1 MVTVSP
7 ITNNCTDPIALLTI
21 FTSKDHYKVYPIDCP
36 VNTIEM
42 VSKIPPDTVP
52 IINKDYLSK
61 LLTTYKTLSREE
73 IVSTLR
79 LIVSRKERLYDLLYS
94 NIYLDNRSTKYLRS
108 PLYNYAKKRL
118 KVIKKQMIAIDRN
131 INKKDN
137 FHMMQ
142 PIDRTKFPK
151 DHILRNTN
159 ISVPIKKSPWWMYTI
174 DSNPVTRNAYLQVKD
189 LIALNFI
196 EHNKIFAVR
205 MDFYVPEEYKDNL
218 DKINKSF
225 NSMMINL
232 MYQLDYYLDFVC
244 VREYSEKRGIHLH
257 CLFLLNGNKV
267 KDCIDLVHL
276 VSQYWGKQFGTEE
289 VLIHCSNLD
298 KDKYPDKGEGL
309 GLIEYWE
316 YFKIEKLIQYC
327 KYIIKDVSERDW
339 LNKLG
344 NGRVI
349 DKTRLFSISKTSD
362 RLYQID
368 ENNKRFREKIGNNR
382 KYLCCYDWIYS
393 INLRTTYSVFSPP
406 DTDKTNEKVV
416 HDIRKYIKPNPR
428 FIGKEQDTV
437 TVPPALY
444 CTR

>member
-1 MVTVSP
+1 MHP
-7 ITNNCTDPIALLTI
+7 IE
-21 FTSKDHYKVYPIDCP
+21 YPI
-36 VNTIEM
+36 NTIEM

-52 IINKDYLSK
+52 IINLVETNVDSEASLSSRTNVVSKDYLSK

-73 IVSTLR
+73 IISTLR
-79 LIVSRKERLYDLLYS
+79 LIVSKKERLYDLLYS

-108 PLYNYAKKRL
+108 LLYNYAKKRL
-118 KVIKKQMIAIDRN
+118 KSIKKLVISIDRN

-137 FHMMQ
+137 FYMMQ

-151 DHILRNTN
+151 DHILRNSN
-159 ISVPIKKSPWWMYTI
+159 IPVPTKKSPWWMYTI

-189 LIALNFI
+189 LIILNFI

-205 MDFYVPEEYKDNL
+205 MDFYVPEDYKDNL

-267 KDCIDLVHL
+267 KDCIELVHL
-276 VSQYWGKQFGTEE
+276 VSKYWSKQFNTEE

-327 KYIIKDVSERDW
+327 KYIIKDVSEREW

-349 DKTRLFSISKTSD
+349 DKTRLFSISKIND
-362 RLYQID
+362 RLYQIE
-368 ENNKRFREKIGNNR
+368 ENNRRFREEIGNNR

-428 FIGKEQDTV
+428 FTGKEQDTV

-444 CTR
+444 YSR

>member
-1 MVTVSP
+1 M
-7 ITNNCTDPIALLTI
+7 
-21 FTSKDHYKVYPIDCP
+21 YPIEYP
-36 VNTIEM
+36 INTIEM

-73 IVSTLR
+73 IISTLR

-94 NIYLDNRSTKYLRS
+94 NIYLDNRSTKYLKS
-108 PLYNYAKKRL
+108 LLYNYAKKRL
-118 KVIKKQMIAIDRN
+118 KVIKKLIISIDRN

-137 FHMMQ
+137 FHMLK

-151 DHILRNTN
+151 DHILRNSN
-159 ISVPIKKSPWWMYTI
+159 IPVPTKKSPWWMYTI

-189 LIALNFI
+189 LIILNFI
-196 EHNKIFAVR
+196 EHNKIYAVR

-267 KDCIDLVHL
+267 KDCIELVHL
-276 VSQYWGKQFGTEE
+276 VSKYWSKQFGTEE

-327 KYIIKDVSERDW
+327 KYIIKDVSEREW

-344 NGRVI
+344 NGEGKNRS
-349 DKTRLFSISKTSD
+349 RLFTISWYQD

-368 ENNKRFREKIGNNR
+368 ENNRRFRAEIGNNR
-382 KYLCCYDWIYS
+382 KYICCYDWIYS

-428 FIGKEQDTV
+428 FTGKEKDTV

>member
-1 MVTVSP
+1 MH
-7 ITNNCTDPIALLTI
+7 TI
-21 FTSKDHYKVYPIDCP
+21 DYSE
-36 VNTIEM
+36 NTIEM

-73 IVSTLR
+73 IISTLR

-94 NIYLDNRSTKYLRS
+94 SIYLDNRSTKYLRS
-108 PLYNYAKKRL
+108 LLHNYAKKRL
-118 KVIKKQMIAIDRN
+118 KVIKKQTIAIDRN

-159 ISVPIKKSPWWMYTI
+159 IPIPTKKSPWWMYTI

-189 LIALNFI
+189 LIALSFI

-267 KDCIDLVHL
+267 KDCVDLVHL
-276 VSQYWGKQFGTEE
+276 VSRYWSKQFGTEE
-289 VLIHCSNLD
+289 VLIHCSNFD

-344 NGRVI
+344 DGRVI

-368 ENNKRFREKIGNNR
+368 ENNKRFKEEIGNNR

-393 INLRTTYSVFSPP
+393 ISLRTTYSVFSPP

-416 HDIRKYIKPNPR
+416 HDIRKYIKSNPR
-428 FIGKEQDTV
+428 FIGKERDTV